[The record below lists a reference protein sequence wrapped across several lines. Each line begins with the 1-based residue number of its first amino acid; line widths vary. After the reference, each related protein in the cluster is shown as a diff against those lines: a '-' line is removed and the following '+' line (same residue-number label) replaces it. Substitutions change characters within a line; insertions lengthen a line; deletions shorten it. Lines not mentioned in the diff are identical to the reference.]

1 MTAPLPD
8 NFPALVARAA
18 REFGPSEAISD
29 GDVSYSFAE
38 VADLIDTASGALVAS
53 GDAFLP
59 LSGGAASFAARKE
72 SFNENI
78 GRKRAELGS
87 TNLRIQK

>member
-53 GDAFLP
+53 GVQQGPHSCLLCRSARAAAGSGDAC
-59 LSGGAASFAARKE
+59 A
-72 SFNENI
+72 
-78 GRKRAELGS
+78 
-87 TNLRIQK
+87 

>member
-1 MTAPLPD
+1 MNEL
-8 NFPALVARAA
+8 
-18 REFGPSEAISD
+18 
-29 GDVSYSFAE
+29 
-38 VADLIDTASGALVAS
+38 DLAQRDTGGVLQRALVAS